1 MTTKLDKALAIAV
14 RDCLA
19 VKKDETVLVVTDE
32 VKKEIG
38 EALYLVSKRFARESL
53 LMLMPQRTN
62 HGQEPPPAV
71 ARAMLE
77 ADAIFLI
84 TRMSLSHTEARRAA
98 NASGAR
104 IASMPGITE
113 DMILRT
119 LSADYGRIKKLGEKL
134 SKMVSGAPLIRIT
147 TKLGTD
153 LTFSGRGRKAH
164 PDTGIIPF
172 KGGFTNL
179 PAGEVYLAPVEG
191 TANGRLVIDGAIAGM
206 WPLKRPIE
214 VAISRGFAVGVG
226 SGAEARRLWQMLA
239 PHGRQAF
246 NVAEFGIG
254 TNYKARLTGEVLED
268 EKVLG
273 TVHVAFGDN
282 STMGGVVKVSSHQD
296 GIITKPTVWVG
307 DRLIME
313 EGRLLVS

>member
-14 RDCLA
+14 GDCLA
-19 VKKDETVLVVTDE
+19 VKKNETVLVVTDDA
-32 VKKEIG
+32 KKDLG
-38 EALYLVSKRFARESL
+38 EALYLTSKRFARESL
-53 LMLMPQRTN
+53 LMLMPQRSN

-77 ADAIFLI
+77 ADAVFLV
-84 TRMSLSHTEARRAA
+84 TRMSLSHTEARRKA
-98 NASGAR
+98 NAKGAR

-119 LSADYGRIKKLGEKL
+119 LNADYGRIKKLGEKL
-134 SKMVSGAPLIRIT
+134 SGIVSGAPNIRIT
-147 TKLGTD
+147 TRLGTD
-153 LTFSGRGRKAH
+153 LAFSGRGRVAH

-191 TANGRLVIDGAIAGM
+191 TANGKLVIDGAIAGM

-214 VAISRGFAVGVG
+214 VAVSGGYAVGVG
-226 SGAEARRLWQMLA
+226 PGAEARRLWEILK

-254 TNYKARLTGEVLED
+254 TNYKARLTGRVLED

-273 TVHVAFGDN
+273 TIHIAFGDN
-282 STMGGVVKVSSHQD
+282 STMGGRVKVPSHQD
-296 GIITKPTVWVG
+296 GIVTRPTVWIG
-307 DRLIME
+307 GRKLME
-313 EGRLLVS
+313 DGRLLAN

>member
-1 MTTKLDKALAIAV
+1 MDKLLRPITIAV

-19 VKKDETVLVVTDE
+19 VRRRETVLVVTDDA
-32 VKKEIG
+32 KCEIG
-38 EALYLVSKRFARESL
+38 EVLYQVAKRRAREAV
-53 LMLMPQRTN
+53 LMRMTQRQN

-77 ADAIFLI
+77 ADAIFLV
-84 TRMSLSHTEARRAA
+84 TGMSLSHTGARRAA
-98 NASGAR
+98 NAKGAR

-119 LSADYGRIKKLGEKL
+119 LSADYGRIKRLGEKI
-134 SKMVSGAPLIRIT
+134 SKIVSGAPEIRIT
-147 TKLGTD
+147 TALGTD
-153 LTFSGRGRKAH
+153 LAFSGKGRKAH

-179 PAGEVYLAPVEG
+179 PAGEVYLAPLEG

-206 WPLKRPIE
+206 WPLRRPIE
-214 VAISRGFAVGVG
+214 VAVARGYAVGVG
-226 SGAEARRLWQMLA
+226 PGSEAARLWKLLA
-239 PHGRQAF
+239 KHGRQAL

-254 TNYKARLTGEVLED
+254 TNYKAKLTGNVLED

-273 TVHVAFGDN
+273 TIHIAFGDN
-282 STMGGVVKVSSHQD
+282 STMGGTVRVPSHQD
-296 GIITKPTVWVG
+296 GIVTRPTVWIG
-307 DRLIME
+307 SRKIME
-313 EGRLLVS
+313 DGRLLVS